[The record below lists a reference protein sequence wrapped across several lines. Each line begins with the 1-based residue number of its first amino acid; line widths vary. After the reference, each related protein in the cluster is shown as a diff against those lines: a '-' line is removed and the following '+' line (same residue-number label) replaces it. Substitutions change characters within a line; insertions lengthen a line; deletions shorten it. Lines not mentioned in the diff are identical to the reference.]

1 MSDRLLVL
9 ARAVNRGDTRVMRK
23 VLSLIV
29 FTAALIWTWLLIHS
43 SPAVGFETHAAIQE
57 RLAGLILESL
67 QQKKPEAKNVEIVRL
82 WTETLDENKI
92 RAHFS
97 YRFVETTAE
106 QEDLDQLIEGEAV
119 LHREPSTDVRLD
131 PWIVQSV
138 KTTSDSVNFS
148 EGTVITPNMES
159 EIDPT
164 APPGTG
170 AEAAPAPEA
179 EKAKQ

>member
-1 MSDRLLVL
+1 
-9 ARAVNRGDTRVMRK
+9 MRK
-23 VLSLIV
+23 VLSLIA
-29 FTAALIWTWLLIHS
+29 FTAALIWTWSLIHS
-43 SPAVGFETHAAIQE
+43 SPAIGFETHAAIQE

-82 WTETLDENKI
+82 WTETLDDNKI
-92 RAHFS
+92 RAHFA
-97 YRFVETTAE
+97 YRFVETTSA
-106 QEDLDQLIEGEAV
+106 QEDLDQVIEGEAV
-119 LHREPSTDVRLD
+119 LHREPSNDSRLD

-159 EIDPT
+159 ETDPT

-170 AEAAPAPEA
+170 PESAAPAEA
-179 EKAKQ
+179 EKATQ